1 MTRFQYLINNQITV
15 NNFVKL
21 GFMCPST
28 LVKIDIYSKILA
40 LKHQGVKQSEAIR
53 RVKSKEGY
61 CLQYYHQLIKYMET
75 KL

>member
-1 MTRFQYLINNQITV
+1 MTRFQYLLNNQITI
-15 NNFVKL
+15 NNLVKL

-28 LVKIDIYSKILA
+28 LVKIDIYSKINA

-53 RVKSKEGY
+53 RVRAKEGY
-61 CLQYYHQLIKYMET
+61 CLQYYHKLITYMET